1 MPHDLA
7 KSAAPM
13 AEPSLPSLKHPAA
26 RAESNPAATEALL
39 RLADPH
45 HESGD
50 QPSLAFDGAD
60 LSVAGLG
67 SRIEGAAWWD
77 MKRGGVRLK
86 ACCLTGASLRGA
98 NLSSADLAGA
108 DLSKA
113 SCGGITMHGTQLE
126 EANLRGADLIGGVLT
141 EIDAGE
147 ADFGETLLEDVSLQ
161 AARLRFADFTGAI
174 MDGADVSGA
183 DLWGAKLL
191 RVEAQ
196 RANFRG
202 ARLDEAQLSDA
213 DLASADLT
221 GASLR
226 RANLSGARLRGA
238 VLRDA
243 ALDGANLDGADLTD
257 AVLPH
262 VALTSCTLRQVRFAG
277 AWLER
282 TRMYAHQLGGA
293 TGEEVAGE
301 FEAAREAY
309 IVLEQNFR
317 TLGSAVDASWAFR
330 RRRRMGKRLHA
341 QHARTAFGKREVG
354 AALRPGLQWLS
365 DVVAEWV
372 YDYGESVTRVLRAFL
387 VVLIGFAAV
396 YWLSGCLES
405 REAASPGVASA
416 ARFWIIDYLLFSLD
430 SMTTVGTS
438 EVGLKPSGQLGVLLS
453 SVQTV
458 MGTIL
463 LGLFGFVLGVRM
475 RN

>member
-1 MPHDLA
+1 MTVLKRP
-7 KSAAPM
+7 
-13 AEPSLPSLKHPAA
+13 AEV
-26 RAESNPAATEALL
+26 AERNPAATEALL
-39 RLADPH
+39 RRADPQH
-45 HESGD
+45 QPGD
-50 QPSLAFDGAD
+50 PLMAFDGAD
-60 LSVAGLG
+60 LSAAGLG
-67 SRIEGAAWWD
+67 SRVQGAAWWD

-86 ACCLTGASLRGA
+86 ACRLMGASLRGA
-98 NLSSADLAGA
+98 NLSGADLAGA
-108 DLSKA
+108 DLSNA
-113 SCGGITMHGTQLE
+113 SCSGITMHGARLE

-141 EIDAGE
+141 EVDAGE

-174 MDGADVSGA
+174 MDGADASGA

-191 RVEAQ
+191 KVEAQ

-202 ARLDEAQLSDA
+202 ARLDEAQLNDA

-226 RANLSGARLRGA
+226 RANLSGARLRGTI
-238 VLRDA
+238 LRDA
-243 ALDGANLDGADLTD
+243 ALDGANLDGADLSG

-282 TRMYAHQLGGA
+282 TRMHAHQLGGA
-293 TGEEVAGE
+293 VGEEVAGD

-317 TLGSAVDASWAFR
+317 TLGSADDASWAFR

-341 QHARTAFGKREVG
+341 QQARAAFGKREAG
-354 AALRPGLQWLS
+354 AALRPGLQWLGEIVS
-365 DVVAEWV
+365 EWV
-372 YDYGESVTRVLRAFL
+372 CDYGESVTRVLRAFL
-387 VVLIGFAAV
+387 VVLVGFAAV
-396 YWLSGCLES
+396 YWLSGCLEP
-405 REAASPGVASA
+405 REAASTGAVPA
-416 ARFWIIDYLLFSLD
+416 ARFQMIDYLLFSLD

-438 EVGLKPSGQLGVLLS
+438 EVALKPGGQLGVLLS

-458 MGTIL
+458 AGTVL